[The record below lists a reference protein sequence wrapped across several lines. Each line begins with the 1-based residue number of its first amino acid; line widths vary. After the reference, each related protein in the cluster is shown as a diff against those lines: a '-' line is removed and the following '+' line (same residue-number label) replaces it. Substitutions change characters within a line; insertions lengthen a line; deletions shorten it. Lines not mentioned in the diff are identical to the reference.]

1 MSPVN
6 HREKGRPQH
15 RLRSSFHAENRA
27 EKRGFSLLL
36 AELKRLAPAVCAV
49 LLYAAVTQ
57 LLFDR
62 FCPMLILTGLPCPG
76 CGMTRA
82 LFLAL
87 TGRFAR
93 AWEFQPPVYGW
104 ILLGLAFAV
113 RRYLTVSPVSAR
125 EKQLWTLAL
134 ALLLLASLVLYIY
147 RMFTGFPE
155 GIVEPGRTLVDK
167 VWVKI

>member
-1 MSPVN
+1 
-6 HREKGRPQH
+6 
-15 RLRSSFHAENRA
+15 
-27 EKRGFSLLL
+27 
-36 AELKRLAPAVCAV
+36 
-49 LLYAAVTQ
+49 
-57 LLFDR
+57 
-62 FCPMLILTGLPCPG
+62 MLILTGLPCPG

-113 RRYLTVSPVSAR
+113 RRYLTVSPVSTR

>member
-1 MSPVN
+1 
-6 HREKGRPQH
+6 
-15 RLRSSFHAENRA
+15 
-27 EKRGFSLLL
+27 
-36 AELKRLAPAVCAV
+36 
-49 LLYAAVTQ
+49 
-57 LLFDR
+57 
-62 FCPMLILTGLPCPG
+62 MLILTGLPCPG

-87 TGRFAR
+87 TGRFTR

-167 VWVKI
+167 VWVKM